1 MGIDADFTIDY
12 VNKRIRRAD
21 SPGSTDVY
29 LVNDLYSWL
38 QNVFDDLDQ
47 MDDDV
52 PMSAQTPTEYTLV
65 NGWIVLEECIPFLK
79 QGAIQT
85 VGWNASTYAYGIRV
99 FEFLASGYVSAVTGD
114 IGREVGYSG
123 GTPTD
128 TGTLLAYDNTLRKWW
143 VRVDDTGDT
152 FSNTATA
159 IDLDDG
165 AGTGAG
171 TLNKA
176 SITGE
181 NLWANIYTLGTIADT
196 PYAQVYAYQA
206 DEPLTEWWPEDR
218 ASGGHIDALI
228 KVKEAGTFID
238 GGNITVFCRHYQD
251 TFDHFPI
258 DLSSGGRNA
267 VPLATSVDINNTT
280 AELYLS
286 LQESDLSGL
295 TVGLF
300 VRGETSNAYGEI
312 ISVDDTNDYVYLGNV
327 KGTFQ
332 TSETIAETTDG
343 TAAGDT
349 TSDYTNDAATAYTNV
364 VAGYGGAG
372 KIMLYTV
379 NGEVDVDTTTGTE
392 PALLETFTG
401 GTYSATG
408 VVLDITVS
416 GTWGSGGTATIV
428 VGNMTGGVADGET
441 LTFSG
446 GGTAAVNDTH
456 GIDQTVVTV
465 DKAYSQQTAYTYN
478 MVADLN
484 GDTVADFY
492 EYLKYVTRED
502 ASFNIYSYNS
512 GIRLIT
518 FVSGGYVNCVEGD
531 IGLQVLGGTTGDTGT
546 LLAYDNGNRIWTV
559 KMDSCTGTPASDD
572 LFDQAETVE
581 VTTAGGTGTG
591 TTIGASVPSPQLGEE
606 YIQAMPQYAPLK
618 ASPLGTF
625 AGGTYFGA
633 RGIWIEDMD
642 SGDANSYQLVDATNT
657 TRTPPVSVPVKV
669 TGLETGDRAA
679 VFPTTGDN
687 FTIDKNQYDMVAQS
701 GSVAYVNVD
710 VSGGDIPND
719 TPADGTIIVVRRDSG
734 GNILGE
740 DRYTYTAW
748 DNDNSPVYGT
758 FTISGVTSSAYDT
771 DDTAYVPYA
780 FGISIAD
787 GDVQESVQYVSD
799 RWVMARVRQ
808 IGILPFQTKGKIQN
822 TGYTATAIRTED
834 TIVVYTTTTTT

>member
-1 MGIDADFTIDY
+1 MTIDQDFTIDY
-12 VNKRIRRAD
+12 VNKRIRRAT
-21 SPGSTDVY
+21 SPSTTDVY
-29 LVNDLYSWL
+29 TVNNLYSWL

-52 PMSAQTPTEYTLV
+52 PMSAQTPTEYTLT
-65 NGWIVLEECIPFLK
+65 NGWIVLEECIPYLK
-79 QGAIQT
+79 TGAIQT
-85 VGWNASTYAYGIRV
+85 VGWNANSYGSGIRIL
-99 FEFLASGYVSAVTGD
+99 EFLASGYVSAVAGD

-128 TGTLLAYDNTLRKWW
+128 TGTLLDYDNTLRKWW

-152 FSNTATA
+152 FSNTGTA
-159 IDLDDG
+159 IDLDD
-165 AGTGAG
+165 AVGTGAG
-171 TLNKA
+171 TLKKA
-176 SITGE
+176 STTGE
-181 NLWANIYTLGTIADT
+181 SLWSNIYTLGTIADT
-196 PYAQVYAYQA
+196 PYAQVYVYQGA
-206 DEPLTEWWPEDR
+206 DPLTEWWPEDR
-218 ASGGHIDALI
+218 ASSGHIDALI
-228 KVKEAGTFID
+228 KVKEAGTFINS
-238 GGNITVFCRHYQD
+238 GYVTVFCRMYQD

-267 VPLATSVDINNTT
+267 VPLATSIDINNTT
-280 AELYLS
+280 AELYLA
-286 LQESDLSGL
+286 LQESDLSAL

-349 TSDYTNDAATAYTNV
+349 ASDYTNDAATAYTNV
-364 VAGYGGAG
+364 VAGYGGSG
-372 KIMLYTV
+372 KIQIYTV
-379 NGEVDVDTTTGTE
+379 NGEVDVDTTTGSE
-392 PALLETFTG
+392 PAVFETFTG
-401 GTYSATG
+401 GSYSATG

-446 GGTAAVNDTH
+446 GGTAAVNDTD

-465 DKAYSQQTAYTYN
+465 DKNFSQQTAYTYN

-492 EYLKYVTRED
+492 EYLKYITRED
-502 ASFNIYSYNS
+502 STFNIYSYNS
-512 GIRLIT
+512 GIRLVT
-518 FVSGGYVNCVEGD
+518 FQSGGYVSCVEGD
-531 IGLQVLGGTTGDTGT
+531 VGRAVTGGTTGDSGT

-559 KMDSCTGTPASDD
+559 KMDICTGTPASDD
-572 LFDQAETVE
+572 LFDQVETVS
-581 VTTAGGTGTG
+581 VSGGTGTG
-591 TTIGASVPSPQLGEE
+591 STIGASVPSPQVGEE
-606 YIQAMPQYAPLK
+606 YIQAMPQYAPVK

-642 SGDANSYQLVDATNT
+642 SADANSYQLVDATNE
-657 TRTPPVSVPVKV
+657 TRTPPISVPVKV
-669 TGLETGDRAA
+669 TGLEHGDRAG
-679 VFPTTGDN
+679 VFLTTGDN
-687 FTIDKNQYDMVAQS
+687 FIIEKEQYDMVAQ
-701 GSVAYVNVD
+701 GGGVAYVNVD

-740 DRYTYTAW
+740 DRYTYTSW

-758 FTISGVTSSAYDT
+758 FTITGVTSSAYDT

-780 FGISIAD
+780 FGISI
-787 GDVQESVQYVSD
+787 GGVDVQESVQYVTS
-799 RWVMARVRQ
+799 RYVMARVRQ
-808 IGILPFQTKGKIQN
+808 IGILPFQTKGQIGN